1 MATSSLYKT
10 FSLKTKKE
18 TNAFMQ
24 MFEESLRNPQKIEP
38 SGVEMATDDEIEK
51 MISMWQKKNG
61 NDTSK

>member
-24 MFEESLRNPQKIEP
+24 MFEESLRNPPKIEK
-38 SGVEMATDDEIEK
+38 SGIPLASEDSAKRLAEAL
-51 MISMWQKKNG
+51 KKQYGNNG
-61 NDTSK
+61 SL

>member
-38 SGVEMATDDEIEK
+38 SGVEMATDDDT
-51 MISMWQKKNG
+51 KKLIKALRKQYA
-61 NDTSK
+61 DKLAK